1 MFLSFKIIFIPLAAA
16 GFEPMAFLFYVP
28 MLTAE
33 AQFVKLQFCSRLFTR
48 INQCV
53 NFHSIT
59 KEPSPLSSQAFN
71 DEMSQKQQRRR
82 RRQR

>member
-48 INQCV
+48 ISKFSLYHKRTESFVESGFQ
-53 NFHSIT
+53 
-59 KEPSPLSSQAFN
+59 
-71 DEMSQKQQRRR
+71 
-82 RRQR
+82 